1 MTQCGSKKILKISL
15 DEEIGVI
22 HRYTYTHIHNSKQ
35 RIRSSSDMAIAL
47 FQDQHFFLSPVP
59 KENKRLTHKVRRVRI
74 FTWVAHANF
83 MKININ

>member
-1 MTQCGSKKILKISL
+1 MKRLGLYT
-15 DEEIGVI
+15 DT
-22 HRYTYTHIHNSKQ
+22 HTHTYTTQSKGYA
-35 RIRSSSDMAIAL
+35 SSSDMAIAL

>member
-15 DEEIGVI
+15 DEDIGVI
-22 HRYTYTHIHNSKQ
+22 HRYTYTTQSKGYA
-35 RIRSSSDMAIAL
+35 SSSDMAIAL

-59 KENKRLTHKVRRVRI
+59 KANKRLTHKVRRVRI

-83 MKININ
+83 MKIHIN